1 MKMCVDCSENS
12 QHRAFDSDE
21 QYAEHRRD
29 SHGETVVIKPKPP
42 KAADI
47 PGAPA
52 DVRIEAL
59 ETEINAIKNQ
69 LVTVF
74 TDLKLAADR
83 IGALED
89 PSRLAPIA

>member
-29 SHGETVVIKPKPP
+29 SHGETVVIKPKP
-42 KAADI
+42 KA
-47 PGAPA
+47 PGPEGAPV
-52 DVRIEAL
+52 DVRLAAI
-59 ETEINAIKNQ
+59 ETELSAIKNQ
-69 LVTVF
+69 LATVF
-74 TDLKLAADR
+74 TDLKLQGDR